1 MDTSMENV
9 FGYPDAVWRR
19 FIAPERFGVFDTAGA
34 TRVQASSPAATS
46 LLELSFIVGPPVQV
60 RFRALGCPVTIA
72 VGAWL
77 AETLEVEGIDALAS
91 IDAARIRGALEIPQD
106 RAHCAFI
113 GEDAVLA
120 LNAELQIPDSA

>member
-1 MDTSMENV
+1 MDNV

-19 FIAPERFGVFDTAGA
+19 FVVPKRVGVVDAA
-34 TRVQASSPAATS
+34 DAIRVSARSPAAS
-46 LLELSFIVGPPVQV
+46 ACLELSLRPAQPLQV

-77 AETLEVEGIDALAS
+77 AEQLESDGADVLQRIDAKS
-91 IDAARIRGALEIPQD
+91 IREALEIPED

-120 LNAELQIPDSA
+120 LKAELQIATSK